1 MARPRSRSK
10 SRQGTALAKRYG
22 AKRRKCPKCGRAVT
36 VCIGRACTRVSGGRS
51 TGENALV
58 AGLTTVC
65 IVGGLALIA
74 KALSA

>member
-1 MARPRSRSK
+1 
-10 SRQGTALAKRYG
+10 
-22 AKRRKCPKCGRAVT
+22 
-36 VCIGRACTRVSGGRS
+36 VSGGRS